1 MNMKKK
7 EDEDIRGIDF
17 SDIPEMTDEQLAQL
31 QPSHLRNPENY
42 RPIKK
47 KISIYVDADVLE
59 HYKSKGK
66 GYQTKIN
73 RVLRQGMLR
82 ESAPVYGS
90 KNNTQKEKKD

>member
-1 MNMKKK
+1 MTMKKK
-7 EDEDIRGIDF
+7 DRTKHGGIDY
-17 SDIPEMTDEQLAQL
+17 SDIPEMTDEKLAQL
-31 QPSHLRNPENY
+31 QPSHLRNLANF

-73 RVLRQGMLR
+73 RVLREGMLR
-82 ESAPVYGS
+82 ETAPTYGKQS
-90 KNNTQKEKKD
+90 EPEEE

>member
-1 MNMKKK
+1 MTMKKK
-7 EDEDIRGIDF
+7 DTTKHGGIDY

-31 QPSHLRNPENY
+31 QPSLLGNLANF

-73 RVLRQGMLR
+73 RVLREGMLR
-82 ESAPVYGS
+82 ETAPTYGKQS
-90 KNNTQKEKKD
+90 EPEEE

>member
-1 MNMKKK
+1 
-7 EDEDIRGIDF
+7 
-17 SDIPEMTDEQLAQL
+17 
-31 QPSHLRNPENY
+31 
-42 RPIKK
+42 
-47 KISIYVDADVLE
+47 VLE

-82 ESAPVYGS
+82 ETAPVYGS

>member
-1 MNMKKK
+1 MTMKKK
-7 EDEDIRGIDF
+7 DTTKHGGIDY

-31 QPSHLRNPENY
+31 QPSHLRNLANF

-73 RVLRQGMLR
+73 RVFREGMLR
-82 ESAPVYGS
+82 ETAPTYGKQS
-90 KNNTQKEKKD
+90 EPEEE